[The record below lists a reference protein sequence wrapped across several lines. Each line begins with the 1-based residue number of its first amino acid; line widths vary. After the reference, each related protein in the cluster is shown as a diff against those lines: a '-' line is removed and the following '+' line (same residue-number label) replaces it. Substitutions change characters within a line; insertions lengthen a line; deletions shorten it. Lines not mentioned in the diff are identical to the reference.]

1 MARLTVT
8 LTDERHT
15 ALKEAAAR
23 RRRTIGELIEESLE
37 AYGVKTRRRAE
48 QLVAEARRRS
58 GLSEKEGLRL
68 ALRET
73 RAARRGGQKRAG

>member
-8 LTDERHT
+8 LSDERHT

-37 AYGVKTRRRAE
+37 AYGVKTRKSAE
-48 QLVAEARRRS
+48 QLVAEARRQS
-58 GLSEKEGLRL
+58 NLSEGRAMAL

-73 RAARRGGQKRAG
+73 RSARRAAGPRKE

>member
-8 LTDERHT
+8 LSDERHT

-37 AYGVKTRRRAE
+37 AYGVKTRRSAE

-58 GLSEKEGLRL
+58 NLTEERAL
-68 ALRET
+68 ALGLRET
-73 RAARRGGQKRAG
+73 RAARRAGRSRRG

>member
-37 AYGVKTRRRAE
+37 AYGVKTRKSAE
-48 QLVAEARRRS
+48 RLVAEARRRS
-58 GLSEKEGLRL
+58 ALPEEEALRL
-68 ALRET
+68 AIRET
-73 RAARRGGQKRAG
+73 RAARRGGQTRRR

>member
-8 LTDERHT
+8 LSDERHT

-37 AYGVKTRRRAE
+37 AYGVKTRKSAE
-48 QLVAEARRRS
+48 RLVTEARQRS
-58 GLSEKEGLRL
+58 GLAEKEALRL

-73 RAARRGGQKRAG
+73 WAARRNGRKRAG

>member
-8 LTDERHT
+8 LTDERHA

-23 RRRTIGELIEESLE
+23 RRRTIGELIDESLE
-37 AYGVKTRRRAE
+37 AYGVKSRESAE
-48 QLVAEARRRS
+48 RLVAEARRRS
-58 GLSEKEGLRL
+58 GLPEGQALRL

-73 RAARRGGQKRAG
+73 RAARRGVRKRAR

>member
-1 MARLTVT
+1 MARLTIT
-8 LTDERHT
+8 LSDERHA

-23 RRRTIGELIEESLE
+23 RRRTLGDLIEESLE
-37 AYGVKTRRRAE
+37 VYGVKTRRSAE

-58 GLSEKEGLRL
+58 GLTEAAAMRL

-73 RAARRGGQKRAG
+73 RAARHGRRKRPG

>member
-8 LTDERHT
+8 LTDERHA

-37 AYGVKTRRRAE
+37 AYGVKSRESAE
-48 QLVAEARRRS
+48 RLVAEARRRA
-58 GLSEKEGLRL
+58 GLPEDQALRL

-73 RAARRGGQKRAG
+73 RAARRGVRNRAR

>member
-8 LTDERHT
+8 LSDERHT

-37 AYGVKTRRRAE
+37 AYGVKTRKSAE

-58 GLSEKEGLRL
+58 NLSEERALAL

-73 RAARRGGQKRAG
+73 HAARRAARPGRG

>member
-8 LTDERHT
+8 LTDERHA

-37 AYGVKTRRRAE
+37 AYGVKTRRSAE
-48 QLVAEARRRS
+48 SLVAEARRRS
-58 GLSEKEGLRL
+58 GLTERGALEL

-73 RAARRGGQKRAG
+73 RAARRSGRKRSG

>member
-8 LTDERHT
+8 LSDERHT

-37 AYGVKTRRRAE
+37 AYGVKTRTSAE
-48 QLVAEARRRS
+48 QLVAEARRRAN
-58 GLSEKEGLRL
+58 LSEERALAL

-73 RAARRGGQKRAG
+73 RAARRAAGRRKG

>member
-1 MARLTVT
+1 MARLTIT

-37 AYGVKTRRRAE
+37 AYGVKTRKSAE
-48 QLVAEARRRS
+48 RLVAEARRRS
-58 GLSEKEGLRL
+58 GLPEREALRL

-73 RAARRGGQKRAG
+73 GAARRGDRKRAG